1 MQIPCQFSKSE
12 TWVLSKGIQI
22 KIKLA
27 RSKNIFSGGIQT
39 VYMGPS
45 PRPEEKKQRQNTSS
59 LFCQIAI
66 KCFKQ
71 TEHVQAVEQR
81 PYFEYHWSR
90 WWLLSST
97 FLI

>member
-39 VYMGPS
+39 AYMGPS

-71 TEHVQAVEQR
+71 SMFRQWNRDHTLSITGLDGG
-81 PYFEYHWSR
+81 YFPVP
-90 WWLLSST
+90 
-97 FLI
+97 F